1 MDNDAKLR
9 PLYIAKILY
18 EQTDETHFLTTAQL
32 MRILEERY
40 DIKSHRQTIK
50 ADIELLIR
58 FGMDIQE
65 VKSTQNRYN
74 IVSRMFDMAELK
86 LLIDAVE
93 SAKVIPANK
102 SKDLVAKISSLSGN
116 YGAAC
121 LRRNIS
127 CEGRIKTGNEKIF
140 IIIDTVNEAINE
152 NKMISFQYFKYNV
165 RKEKQL
171 RHEGQEYIITPLR
184 LVWNGDR
191 YYIVGLRN
199 ESQEIVCFRV
209 DRVAGCPEILDE
221 EGLPAPKDFDVDQFI
236 NTTFHMFSG
245 DCEQVEL
252 ICDNDVMDSIIDR
265 FGEDV
270 TTYANDMTSFRAI
283 VNVATTHIFYS
294 WVFGFR
300 GKVKIKAPSFVKEE
314 YAEMVNA
321 AKSGL

>member
-9 PLYIAKILY
+9 PLYLAKILY

-74 IVSRMFDMAELK
+74 IVSRMFDVAELK

-102 SKDLVAKISSLSGN
+102 SKDLAAKISSLAGN

-152 NKMISFQYFKYNV
+152 NKKISFQYFKYNV
-165 RKEKQL
+165 RKEKQ
-171 RHEGQEYIITPLR
+171 
-184 LVWNGDR
+184 
-191 YYIVGLRN
+191 
-199 ESQEIVCFRV
+199 
-209 DRVAGCPEILDE
+209 
-221 EGLPAPKDFDVDQFI
+221 
-236 NTTFHMFSG
+236 
-245 DCEQVEL
+245 
-252 ICDNDVMDSIIDR
+252 
-265 FGEDV
+265 
-270 TTYANDMTSFRAI
+270 
-283 VNVATTHIFYS
+283 
-294 WVFGFR
+294 
-300 GKVKIKAPSFVKEE
+300 
-314 YAEMVNA
+314 
-321 AKSGL
+321 